1 MFYVNLRRVYEV
13 ILDLPIGEQD
23 RSRRGFMTDILSR
36 ATGLAS
42 QDDLRGVQHI
52 LERIERGVVEAS
64 RLWGDG
70 AKSLSAAFKVE
81 QERMRNV
88 FDILGEYRQRIR
100 ALQYH
105 FVDGGHS
112 YRHVH

>member
-64 RLWGDG
+64 RLWG
-70 AKSLSAAFKVE
+70 LSAAFKVE